1 MADHPAERGEHPELS
16 GLPDVARYGEESARP
31 MPAEQVRQQ
40 GDRRRR
46 QRYAAI
52 SAVAL
57 AVVVVAGAAVVLPGL
72 WGGGAET
79 ASPPVAASPSS
90 PGQPSDPG
98 SPAPPP
104 SDRRVTA
111 KNLLTTDDVPVEN
124 LETTTAVVAKAGT
137 GRVKNE
143 MSVCWATESSADLG
157 VVNDV
162 TRNFAYELVDPE
174 DAPDPGPLRGQPVIY
189 TQALQFADAA
199 AARRARDVY
208 AGWLAKCKT
217 DLQAKGYDVLPKLG
231 FANRTVPVEGAAGS
245 VSEVVYQRPG
255 GADGENA
262 FWESVGLTLVKDRL
276 MVTVYLHYG
285 MDFNVTLDSA
295 EGDLVHPQIALI
307 EGSAERLKA

>member
-72 WGGGAET
+72 WRGGAET

-111 KNLLTTDDVPVEN
+111 KNLLTTDVPVEN